1 MLSNILLLH
10 FQITKICNT
19 IVFYMHIVMKC
30 IMTLDVSHN
39 TQMNWPQQMP
49 SLLGPL
55 VAGENYYNKKEK
67 VPVTSSHY
75 DVIT

>member
-1 MLSNILLLH
+1 
-10 FQITKICNT
+10 
-19 IVFYMHIVMKC
+19 MKC

-55 VAGENYYNKKEK
+55 VAGDNYYNKKEK
-67 VPVTSSHY
+67 VPVTFSHY

>member
-1 MLSNILLLH
+1 
-10 FQITKICNT
+10 
-19 IVFYMHIVMKC
+19 MKC

-55 VAGENYYNKKEK
+55 VAGDNYYNKKEK

-75 DVIT
+75 DVITWCIFWGTYYLRQHDLGVLMPI

>member
-1 MLSNILLLH
+1 
-10 FQITKICNT
+10 
-19 IVFYMHIVMKC
+19 MKC

-75 DVIT
+75 DVITGCIF